1 MTPFQP
7 YHFRMNEYR
16 HLTDYYYL
24 NVIVIAIFKKN
35 ANLDEKKNY
44 GSKTKCGFQT
54 INISNTNIYYKEN
67 DAEGI
72 HGTHHSSIVYI
83 ALGSGKY
90 TTTT

>member
-1 MTPFQP
+1 
-7 YHFRMNEYR
+7 MNENR

-35 ANLDEKKNY
+35 ANLDEKKTTDQNQMRFPKQSTSATPIY
-44 GSKTKCGFQT
+44 ITKKMTQREFMGH
-54 INISNTNIYYKEN
+54 IIV
-67 DAEGI
+67 
-72 HGTHHSSIVYI
+72 VYI